1 MSLMWRTIATTFVT
15 VFLAELGDK
24 TQLATLGL
32 SASSERKLP
41 VFIGSATALVAT
53 SLIAVLAGG
62 WLARHVSPTHLQ
74 RAAGTL
80 FMVLGVWTLVTAGAA
95 R

>member
-1 MSLMWRTIATTFVT
+1 MLDWRLIAATFGA
-15 VFLAELGDK
+15 VFVAELGDK

-32 SASSERKLP
+32 AAESKSRLS
-41 VFIGSATALVAT
+41 VFIGSAGALVAT

-62 WLARHVSPTHLQ
+62 LVAKYIPPIYLQ
-74 RAAGTL
+74 RG
-80 FMVLGVWTLVTAGAA
+80 AGALFILLGIWTIW

>member
-1 MSLMWRTIATTFVT
+1 MWQTILTAFGT

-32 SASSERKLP
+32 TTEARSKLG

-62 WLARHVSPTHLQ
+62 VIAKYIPAVYLQ
-74 RAAGTL
+74 RGAGVL
-80 FMVLGVWTLVTAGAA
+80 FLILGGWTLWKSF
-95 R
+95 

>member
-1 MSLMWRTIATTFVT
+1 MWQTILTAFGT

-32 SASSERKLP
+32 TTEARSKLG

-62 WLARHVSPTHLQ
+62 VIAKYIPAVYLQ
-74 RAAGTL
+74 RGAGVL
-80 FMVLGVWTLVTAGAA
+80 FLILGGWTL
-95 R
+95 RKSF